1 MRTDF
6 TKKNPHRTN
15 PLINK
20 MSRIYFHFLF
30 SLVVS
35 MFCHSMNGQIM
46 VNPSKIAFG
55 DFGKQSE
62 KIVDIIVEN
71 KTGKSDFLLRSVIG
85 VDFEVKFTTK
95 TLDPYGQMVIR
106 LQFNP
111 RQKGEFREVIELY
124 FASMTEPLKIP
135 VTANVQYVNING
147 NTPCPDF
154 GTRPPDCCSSNWFIV
169 EVYDAQTLQPI
180 EKARVRIEEDGY
192 IHLNLQTTKEGKVSQ
207 TARIG
212 FYSIVVDKKGYK
224 AQTQT
229 SYINNLNGLFK
240 FYLERDASFEE
251 KEEVIEEVVIEE
263 TDPIEEEV
271 AEPMEESA
279 TLPESQFAPNNVVF
293 LLDISGS
300 MGIGDKLD
308 LMKYSLSELVSIL
321 RGVDKVAL
329 ISYANEAKIL
339 QASTSGSNKSELLN
353 QVENINTGG
362 KTSGAKG
369 FKRSFQML
377 QKNKI
382 EGGNNQ
388 LIVITDGAFAIEDQ
402 KAIEKL
408 VKKYQKKGYTTTVV
422 GIKANS
428 YAKDNLEFV
437 SELGNGSFLQIED
450 KSSAEAVLIEELK
463 KKSAK

>member
-1 MRTDF
+1 M
-6 TKKNPHRTN
+6 
-15 PLINK
+15 L
-20 MSRIYFHFLF
+20 SA
-30 SLVVS
+30 
-35 MFCHSMNGQIM
+35 QIM
-46 VNPSKIAFG
+46 VNPSKISFG
-55 DFGKQSE
+55 EFGKDSE
-62 KIVDIIVEN
+62 KIVDLILEN

-111 RQKGEFREVIELY
+111 RQKGDFREVIELY
-124 FASMTEPLKIP
+124 FASMTEPIKIP
-135 VTANVQYVNING
+135 VTAKVNYVNVNG

-154 GTRPPDCCSSNWFIV
+154 NTRPADCCSSNWFIV
-169 EVYDAQTLQPI
+169 EVYDAQTLKPI

-229 SYINNLNGLFK
+229 SYINNLNGLFQ
-240 FYLERDASFEE
+240 FYLERDASFKEE
-251 KEEVIEEVVIEE
+251 EIVQIEEEVIEEVEE
-263 TDPIEEEV
+263 IIIPDEEI
-271 AEPMEESA
+271 AEIKES
-279 TLPESQFAPNNVVF
+279 TSLPESMFSANNVVF

-308 LMKYSLSELVSIL
+308 LMKYSLEELVSVL
-321 RGVDKVAL
+321 RDIDKVGL
-329 ISYANEAKIL
+329 ISYANEAKVL
-339 QASTSGSNKSELLN
+339 QHSTSGSNKEEVIT
-353 QVENINTGG
+353 QVKNITTGG

-377 QKNKI
+377 KKNKI

-388 LIVITDGAFAIEDQ
+388 LIVISDGAFAIEDQ

-408 VKKYQKKGYTTTVV
+408 VRKYQKKGYSTTVV

-428 YAKDNLEFV
+428 FAKDNLEFV
-437 SELGNGSFLQIED
+437 SKLGNGSFLQIED
-450 KSSAEAVLIEELK
+450 KDSAEQILIEELK